1 MMDVV
6 LVPFLLTLKAVIG
19 LAVWVVVA
27 DVIIGWLY
35 IAGIFNPNN
44 RFVVMIADTLSK
56 LSEFMLSPIRRY
68 VPCMVGVMDLSPIVL
83 ILGLTFFENVIT
95 RILMKMI

>member
-19 LAVWVVVA
+19 LAVWIIIA

-35 IAGIFNPNN
+35 IANIFNPNN
-44 RFVVMIADTLSK
+44 RFIIMIADTLSR
-56 LSEFMLSPIRRY
+56 LSEFMLNPIRRFI
-68 VPCMVGVMDLSPIVL
+68 PCMVGTMDLSPIVL
-83 ILGLTFFENVIT
+83 ILGLTFLENVIT
-95 RILMKMI
+95 RILIKLV